1 MHWSWGYERKEKV
14 NDYSEVF
21 GLNSQKNGFFEMQ
34 KTVEGIE
41 LQSKV
46 REAQF

>member
-21 GLNSQKNGFFEMQ
+21 GLNSQKNRFFEMQ
-34 KTVEGIE
+34 KTVKGIE
-41 LQSKV
+41 LQKKV
-46 REAQF
+46 GEAQF